1 MSLSSYA
8 NIASAGF
15 GFIAAVFWYQAAM
28 VKFPEKLNAVVIEP
42 IAIVN
47 TDELSKAIL
56 ESANKNKVAAFLS
69 ALSMVCV
76 GIGMLL
82 DATCT

>member
-8 NIASAGF
+8 NIASAAF

-28 VKFPEKLNAVVIEP
+28 VKFPEKLSAIVIDP

-47 TDELSKAIL
+47 TDDLSRAIL
-56 ESANKNKVAAFLS
+56 ESANKNKIAAFLS
-69 ALSMVCV
+69 AISMVCV

>member
-1 MSLSSYA
+1 MSLYSYV

-15 GFIAAVFWYQAAM
+15 GFITAVFWYQAAM

-69 ALSMVCV
+69 ALSMVFV
-76 GIGMLL
+76 GVGMLL